1 MPTVP
6 TYNGTGVTPSGASGT
21 GFATPQQQNATPG
34 QLMNLGEG
42 LARAGTA
49 AASIAVD
56 LQQQVNQVR
65 VDDGLN
71 RVRQQMLDLTYNTE
85 TGYKGLRG
93 DAALTRPDG
102 KPLTEEYG
110 SKLQTAISD
119 VSAKL
124 GNDAQ
129 RQVFTRD
136 AAGLMQQFQSGLQQ
150 HELAEYKAYSL
161 STQEGT
167 IKLGVDEARRNWQ
180 DPDKIR
186 TSLDSVKAAV
196 VKTGQLQGWS
206 GSDTTARMREVTSSV
221 HSGVIETAL
230 AENNPEY
237 ALGYID
243 QYKGEMTA
251 GDLLKVRGAVNKDVY
266 ARLADGIATN
276 VVTAA
281 RSAAQPGDLGRMIN
295 ITMASE
301 SGGRETDAAGNVL
314 TSTKGAKGSM
324 QVMDATNKNPGF
336 GVTPAADDSPAERAR
351 VGRDVL
357 QAMVKKYGGDP
368 AKAWAAYNWGTGNL
382 DKAIEKYGADWLNH
396 APDETRTYVTKNM
409 AALGTG
415 AGVAKPT
422 LQEVHDKVRQE
433 VTARFG
439 ATPPAGM
446 MKMALATA
454 TQQFEDLAKATKAD
468 EDARTTAAM
477 QALLA
482 NGGRFTQLPYAVRS
496 SIPVDKVDQ
505 VLSFGQKVAKGDD
518 ITNPAVYQKL
528 SDPTTLR
535 RLSDDQFFQLRGE
548 LSEADFKH
556 FSAQRAAA
564 LDKSTNKAEEINM
577 GAMNSLLR
585 DRFQTL
591 GIDPTPK
598 DGSDEAAR
606 VGTIKKFIT
615 DSMLAQQRTTGK
627 MMTDGEVAAHI
638 DGLFAKSVSFRN
650 TFLGM
655 ETSKGSQRLLTMK
668 AGDIPDDT
676 REALLRD
683 FKAAGVP
690 APTDADLLGAYF
702 RVEQMPR
709 KPAARRD
716 TPQSKSG
723 KITPPKL

>member
-6 TYNGTGVTPSGASGT
+6 QYGNQATPTGPSGA
-21 GFATPQQQNATPG
+21 GFSTPRETNATPG

-42 LARAGTA
+42 MGRAGGA
-49 AASIAVD
+49 LANIAVD
-56 LQQQVNQVR
+56 MQQQVNQVR

-71 RVRQQMLDLTYNTE
+71 KVRQQMLDLTYNPE

-110 SKLQTAISD
+110 TKLQTAISD
-119 VSAKL
+119 TAAKL

-129 RQVFTRD
+129 RQAFMQS
-136 AAGLMQQFQSGLQQ
+136 ASGLMHQFQTGLEQ
-150 HELAEYKAYSL
+150 HALTEYKAYSL

-186 TSLDSVKAAV
+186 LSLDSVKAAV
-196 VKTGQLQGWS
+196 AKTGQLSGWS

-221 HSGVIETAL
+221 HAGVIETAL

-243 QYKGEMTA
+243 HYKDEMTA
-251 GDLLKVRGAVNKDVY
+251 GDLLKVRGAINKDVY
-266 ARLADGIATN
+266 QRLADGIATN
-276 VVTAA
+276 VVAAA
-281 RSAAQPGDLGRMIN
+281 RTHAQPGDFGRMVN
-295 ITMASE
+295 ITLGSE
-301 SGGRETDAAGNVL
+301 SGNRERNADGSLV
-314 TSTKGAKGSM
+314 TSPKGAQGAM
-324 QVMDATNKNPGF
+324 QVMPGTQIDPGF
-336 GVTPAADDSPAERAR
+336 GVAPAKDNSDAERSR
-351 VGRDVL
+351 VGRDYL
-357 QAMVKKYGGDP
+357 QAMIQHYAGDP
-368 AKAWAAYNWGTGNL
+368 AKAWAAYNWGPGNV
-382 DKAIEKYGADWLNH
+382 DAAIKEHGAGWLNH
-396 APDETRTYVTKNM
+396 APEETRTYVTKNL
-409 AALGTG
+409 AALSTG

-422 LQEVHDKVRQE
+422 LQEIHDNVRAQ

-439 ATPPAGM
+439 ATPPAGVL
-446 MKMALATA
+446 KLALATA
-454 TQQFEDLAKATKAD
+454 TQQFEDLAKATKTD

-482 NGGRFTQLPYAVRS
+482 NGGKFSQLPYAVRS
-496 SIPVDKVDQ
+496 SIPADKVDQ
-505 VLSFGQKVAKGDD
+505 VLTFGQKVAKGDD
-518 ITNPAVYQKL
+518 ITNPAVYQRL
-528 SDPTTLR
+528 SDPDMLR

-556 FSAQRAAA
+556 FAAQRAAA
-564 LDKSTNKAEEINM
+564 QGKAGNKAEEINM
-577 GAMNSLLR
+577 SAMNSLLR
-585 DRFQTL
+585 DRFATL

-598 DGSDEAAR
+598 DGTDDAAR

-615 DSMLAQQRTTGK
+615 DSMLAHQRQTGK
-627 MMTDGEVAAHI
+627 PMTDAEVSAHI
-638 DGLFAKSVSFRN
+638 DGLFAKSVSFRT

-655 ETSKGSQRLLTMK
+655 DTGKGTQRLLTMK

-676 REALLRD
+676 RDALLRD
-683 FKAAGVP
+683 FKAAGVN
-690 APTDADLLGAYF
+690 APSDSDLLGAYF
-702 RVEQMPR
+702 RLQNMPR
-709 KPAARRD
+709 KPVAPRD